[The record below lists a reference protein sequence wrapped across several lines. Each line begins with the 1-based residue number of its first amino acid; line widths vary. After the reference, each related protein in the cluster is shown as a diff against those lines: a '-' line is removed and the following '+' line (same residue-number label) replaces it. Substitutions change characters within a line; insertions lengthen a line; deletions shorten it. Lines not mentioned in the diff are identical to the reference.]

1 MMIPLAKL
9 LNPVATENLNIA
21 LNSIRNHLL
30 RTVLTVMIIAFGIMA
45 LVGILTSIDAVRFFF
60 VENFTRMGTNTF
72 TIRNM
77 VMRMDGDRH
86 RSDFL
91 KKITFEEA
99 LQFRENFKFP
109 AVTSIST
116 FASGSAVARF
126 GAKKTHPNIRVWG
139 ADENYLATSGEI
151 ISKGRNLTAAEAFYG
166 NHVAILGQEVADEL
180 FGQNTDPVGKVIGIG
195 SGKYI
200 VIGILK
206 SKGSSIGFSSDRS
219 IILPLMNVRQV
230 FADPNQSYAI
240 NVMTAQTTSMT
251 AAIGEATGIF
261 RTIRKVPLEEP
272 DNFSII
278 RSDTFVEMMIQN
290 TRMISL
296 AATFIGLITLVGA
309 AIGLMN
315 IMLVSV
321 TERTREIGIRKAIGA
336 TKRTIRNQFLAEAIV
351 IAQIGGI
358 LGIAMGIAIGNVVSY
373 LIGSSFIIP
382 WMWMILGVTLCLIV
396 ALASGILPARKA
408 ANLDPI
414 EALRYE

>member
-1 MMIPLAKL
+1 MYTLISKII
-9 LNPVATENLNIA
+9 NPVSAENIRIA
-21 LNSIRNHLL
+21 MNSIRSHLL

-45 LVGILTSIDAVRFFF
+45 LVGILTSIDAVRYFF

-77 VMRMDGDRH
+77 VMHMGGERH

-91 KKITFEEA
+91 KKITFDEA
-99 LQFRENFKFP
+99 IEFRNNFKFP

-116 FASGSAVARF
+116 FASGSSTARYED
-126 GAKKTHPNIRVWG
+126 KKTHPNNRVWG

-151 ISKGRNLTAAEAFYG
+151 IGKGRNFTPAEAFYG
-166 NHVAILGQEVADEL
+166 NHVAILGKAVADEL
-180 FGQNTDPVGKVIGIG
+180 FGSKTDPIGKIISVGPGR
-195 SGKYI
+195 YI
-200 VIGILK
+200 VVGVLE
-206 SKGSSIGFSSDRS
+206 SKGSSIGFSNDRT
-219 IILPLMNVRQV
+219 IILPLMNVRQN
-230 FADPNQSYAI
+230 FAGPDQSYSI
-240 NVMTAQTTSMT
+240 NVMTSQTTSMS

-261 RTIRKVPLEEP
+261 RIIRKVPLGEE

-290 TRMISL
+290 TRMISI
-296 AATFIGLITLVGA
+296 AATFIGMITLIGA

-336 TKRTIRNQFLAEAIV
+336 NKRTIRNQFLAESIV
-351 IAQIGGI
+351 IAQLGGA
-358 LGIAMGIAIGNVVSY
+358 LGIIMGIAIGNFVSY

-382 WMWMILGVTLCLIV
+382 WPWIILGVTLCFIV

>member
-1 MMIPLAKL
+1 MKTLLIKMI
-9 LNPVATENLNIA
+9 NPVAAENIKIA
-21 LNSIRNHLL
+21 LNSIRSHLL

-77 VMRMDGDRH
+77 VMRMGGERH

-99 LQFRENFKFP
+99 LQFREKFKFP
-109 AVTSIST
+109 SVTSIST
-116 FASGSAVARF
+116 FASGSAIARF
-126 GAKKTHPNIRVWG
+126 EGKKTHPNNRVWG

-151 ISKGRNLTAAEAFYG
+151 IGKGRNFTASEAFYG
-166 NHVAILGQEVADEL
+166 NHVAILGQAVADEL
-180 FGQNTDPVGKVIGIG
+180 FGEYTDPIGKVIGVG
-195 SGKYI
+195 SSRYI
-200 VIGILK
+200 VIGVLE
-206 SKGSSIGFSSDRS
+206 SKGSSIGFSNDRT

-230 FADPNQSYAI
+230 FAGPNQSYAI
-240 NVMTAQTTSMT
+240 NVMTSQTTSMS

-261 RTIRKVPLEEP
+261 RTIRKVPLGEA

-290 TRMISL
+290 TRMISI

-336 TKRTIRNQFLAEAIV
+336 TKRTIRNQFLAEAVV
-351 IAQIGGI
+351 IAQIGGV
-358 LGIAMGIAIGNVVSY
+358 LGIVMGIAIGNVVSY

-382 WMWMILGVTLCLIV
+382 WAWIILGVTLCFAV
-396 ALASGILPARKA
+396 ALISGILPARKA